1 MTRPMVRLAEPRM
14 YSVKEAAAFCCMS
27 RTWIRSRIAAGDF
40 DAFLCGNLLISGQSI
55 NRYLAS
61 RAIGSASVERAAAVE
76 TPPTVE

>member
-1 MTRPMVRLAEPRM
+1 MKRLTVRLAEPRM

-27 RTWIRSRIAAGDF
+27 RTWIRQRIKAGDF

-61 RAIGSASVERAAAVE
+61 RAIGPAAVLAAGA
-76 TPPTVE
+76 